1 MRSQG
6 RKTLKKRESKLKTTK
21 CKFTTEDDIKLR
33 NLVKQYGTKS
43 WSLISSKFKNRNT
56 RQCRDRWN
64 NYLNPRNDNSKWTNE
79 EDIQL
84 INLFFMIGKQWS
96 KLSCFFP
103 KRTPV
108 NIRNRCRMILKN
120 MKQNY
125 SVIEQN
131 QQCEFNNQMLD
142 SYEPIN
148 AATKYQIENMINS
161 DTVDQFSESLND
173 ENGPKIEQKVGFPND
188 QDTKQSKNILPPCI
202 DLPFHPFSPV
212 KQTKNE

>member
-79 EDIQL
+79 EDIKL

-125 SVIEQN
+125 NVIEQN
-131 QQCEFNNQMLD
+131 QQCEFNEQMLD
-142 SYEPIN
+142 SYEPII
-148 AATKYQIENMINS
+148 AAKKYQIENMINS

-173 ENGPKIEQKVGFPND
+173 ENGPEIEQKVGFPND
-188 QDTKQSKNILPPCI
+188 QDTKILLPPCI
-202 DLPFHPFSPV
+202 DLPFHPFSPL